1 MFLHPD
7 RKEGKW
13 TKAEDSK
20 LIEIAKKYQFQNWEK
35 IAEELGV
42 RRSAFS
48 VCSRYYSHL
57 CTKNYRKDK
66 FQPEEDELLLDIINT
81 CKIGNYIPWSKVS
94 YYFSGRTKNQLYHRY
109 TYFLAGRDNRKC
121 TPFTFEEDGL
131 IMALVERLG
140 KNFSKIAEHVPFR
153 SAMQIKN
160 RYNCYLEN
168 PDLIYRPF
176 TIEEDRQILE
186 HAEEYNSSNWGDLA
200 KTINLP
206 RSHVRHRFNTLS
218 KWIASNPDKDLTE
231 VPRRYICKADELNA
245 KFDQLKKITDELRD
259 LDHIP
264 TIVDV
269 KKIMKKKKLSMT
281 QPNSFIRSSVHQ
293 QLIKYFKTSYKMSK
307 AYGFITETSTEKD
320 AMIINDILNLL
331 GADLELPNACE
342 LESDPNIDKMD
353 VFLLNHIIS
362 KREIDNNDNSY
373 LRLPP
378 VQDFIKWSLPPNIG
392 TVVGL
397 RNMIMTISITRSKPV
412 HNSIN
417 YNETIEQ
424 NLLSLSETERSL
436 VLMER
441 KKFQQRLYSI
451 FRWPSLMSLT
461 DVSDLQSSCP
471 DVFDLDPIKKPR
483 GRPKKDV
490 ARMNLRVKKMLD
502 GKEKR
507 KKEQHSTEGED
518 VSHNH
523 YISVKEFAKMD
534 SFVHLEDDPDTDN
547 LSEDNSD
554 DTTSNGI
561 NIGASTSS
569 SCKYIVSNITIEDT
583 KDLIVKRSQNA
594 RTYKRK
600 RAGVQTDESKPP
612 KISIVEVDLKPFI
625 KEEEENSFCF

>member
-7 RKEGKW
+7 RKESKW
-13 TKAEDSK
+13 TKSEDNK
-20 LIEIAKKYQFQNWEK
+20 LNEIAKKYQCQNWEK

-42 RRSAFS
+42 GRSPFS

-66 FQPEEDELLLDIINT
+66 FQPEEDELLLDIIDT

-109 TYFLAGRDNRKC
+109 TYYLAGRNDRKC

-140 KNFSKIAEHVPFR
+140 KNFSKIAEYVPLR

-176 TIEEDRQILE
+176 TIEEDRQILQHAQE
-186 HAEEYNSSNWGDLA
+186 HSSSNWGDLA
-200 KTINLP
+200 KAINLP
-206 RSHVRHRFNTLS
+206 RSHVRHRFNKLS
-218 KWIASNPDKDLTE
+218 KWIASNPDKDLAE

-264 TIVDV
+264 TIKDV
-269 KKIMKKKKLSMT
+269 KKVMTKRKLCMT
-281 QPNSFIRSSVHQ
+281 RPNSFIRSSVHQ
-293 QLIKYFKTSYKMSK
+293 QLIRYFKTSYKMSR

-320 AMIINDILNLL
+320 AMIINDILLLL
-331 GADLELPNACE
+331 GADLELPNVWE

-362 KREIDNNDNSY
+362 KRRNDNNDNSY

-378 VQDFIKWSLPPNIG
+378 VQDSIKWSLPPNMG

-417 YNETIEQ
+417 YSETIEA
-424 NLLSLSETERSL
+424 NLSGLSETEKLL

-471 DVFDLDPIKKPR
+471 EVFDIEPLKKPR
-483 GRPKKDV
+483 GRPKKDI
-490 ARMNLRVKKMLD
+490 ARINVRLKKMLE
-502 GKEKR
+502 GKEKK
-507 KKEQHSTEGED
+507 KKEPPSTESEG

-523 YISVKEFAKMD
+523 YISVREFAKMD
-534 SFVHLEDDPDTDN
+534 SFMHLDDSDTDN
-547 LSEDNSD
+547 LSDDNSD
-554 DTTSNGI
+554 GTTSSSVNF
-561 NIGASTSS
+561 GASTSS
-569 SCKYIVSNITIEDT
+569 SCKTIVSNIPYEDA
-583 KDLIVKRSQNA
+583 KDLIVKRSHNA

-600 RAGVQTDESKPP
+600 RAGVQTDETKPP

-625 KEEEENSFCF
+625 KEEEEKSFCF